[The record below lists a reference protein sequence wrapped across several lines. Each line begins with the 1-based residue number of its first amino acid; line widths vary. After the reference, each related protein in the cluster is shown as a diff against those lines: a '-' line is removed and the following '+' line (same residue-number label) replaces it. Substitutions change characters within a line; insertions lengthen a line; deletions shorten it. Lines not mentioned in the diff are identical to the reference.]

1 MPDTVD
7 TPAREPSA
15 PDLSKFFAGQVYL
28 PDYIGEPVDALK
40 DMLLARAGIEAAHP
54 LRKAL
59 THTRMGDPGGVK
71 LPDTI
76 KPLIDALQEKESAI
90 TVQHWLDAINQAVAE
105 TEKPVP
111 AIETEKPVP
120 AIETEKPVPA
130 IETAKPVPAIES
142 PVVSGT
148 APLTDAP
155 VAIPEPMT
163 NEPHPTR

>member
-40 DMLLARAGIEAAHP
+40 DILLARAGIEAAHP

-59 THTRMGDPGGVK
+59 THTRMGDPVGVK

-120 AIETEKPVPA
+120 AIE
-130 IETAKPVPAIES
+130 S

-163 NEPHPTR
+163 NEPAASTPALAGR

>member
-59 THTRMGDPGGVK
+59 THTRMGDHGGVK

-120 AIETEKPVPA
+120 AIE
-130 IETAKPVPAIES
+130 S

-148 APLTDAP
+148 ASLTDAP

>member
-40 DMLLARAGIEAAHP
+40 DILLARAGIEAAHP

-130 IETAKPVPAIES
+130 IES

-163 NEPHPTR
+163 NEPAASTPALAGR